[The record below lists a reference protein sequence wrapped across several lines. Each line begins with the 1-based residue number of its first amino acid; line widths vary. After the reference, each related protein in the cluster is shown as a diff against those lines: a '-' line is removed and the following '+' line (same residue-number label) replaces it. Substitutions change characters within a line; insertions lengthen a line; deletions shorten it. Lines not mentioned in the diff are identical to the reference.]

1 MNQRIEQK
9 LQQYTKK
16 ARSQSVHIKTVNQH
30 TSDNLTKVIRNS
42 KDANTFMAE
51 LEAIGRSGKK

>member
-1 MNQRIEQK
+1 M
-9 LQQYTKK
+9 

-30 TSDNLTKVIRNS
+30 NADNLTKVIRNS

-51 LEAIGRSGKK
+51 LEAIGRAGKK